1 MELNSQ
7 SHGQS
12 RQLQILDV
20 RLAKSSLIRCEPCRN
35 RLHESFRSKQ
45 GVHDIRLDPLHAGV
59 RLTFD
64 PSLTSPQQLE
74 QALELLCEQLE
85 RERLHLNLPVEGMDC
100 PECATTVERAVNAV
114 PGVGWAHVNFAS
126 ASMELELDPGRA
138 GKRDV
143 ERAVKQAGYR
153 IGTPEQVARPFWQ
166 ESLPFFFA
174 LILLVAAG
182 LSDWLAT
189 ASSLPLALYGLSTL
203 VAGLPVFRGAWW
215 SLRNRAIDMNVLMAT
230 AAVGAIGIG
239 EWHEAA
245 VLMCLFALGS
255 LLQNRTL
262 ARTRKAIRHL
272 LNLSPKTARLIVNGV
287 TSEVTAETLSVGSIV
302 QVHPGEHIPV
312 DGEIVEGAA
321 GIDES
326 SLTGESVPVYKNVG
340 QMVYAGTINLNGSLR
355 VRATKP
361 YSDTLLARMIALVS
375 EDRSGRSRSQQLID
389 RFAARYTPVVV
400 VLAIC
405 IAVFPPLLTDAGW
418 HDWIYRALW
427 LLVVACPCALVIA
440 TPVAVV
446 AALGTASR
454 MGALV
459 KGGIVLEQL
468 AKVRT
473 LILDKTGTLTYA
485 ALQVTAIQ
493 PVEGQ
498 SEPEILRVAAD
509 LAARSSHPVSRAILE
524 QARFRLPGFVPGE
537 LTCFDSSAGGGVS
550 GRVEDKLYAL
560 GNPEWIKQRIGKPF
574 GQELENLLSDA
585 AEQGQTVVLLS
596 DESRVLGLFLL
607 ADTIRP
613 QSRQAVED
621 LQGMGIQPVILSGDR
636 PAVTQSLAESMGIT
650 QWQANCTPE
659 RKQQV
664 VAEIALQEEVA
675 MVGDGMNDVPA
686 LQQASVGFAMGAI
699 GTDAAMDAA
708 DVVLLRDDL
717 NRVPALIRLAKRTM
731 RVMKFNIVFAL
742 TTKAVLVLLGI
753 LSPLGLWVAVAGD
766 MGLSLL
772 ITISALQLAWER
784 KP

>member
-1 MELNSQ
+1 MKFNSQ
-7 SHGQS
+7 SHGQPK
-12 RQLQILDV
+12 QLQIMDV
-20 RLAKSSLIRCEPCRN
+20 RLPKSSLIRCEPCRN
-35 RLHESFRSKQ
+35 RLHESFRSRQ

-64 PSLTSPQQLE
+64 PDLTSPQQLE
-74 QALELLCEQLE
+74 QALERFCEQWE

-100 PECATTVERAVNAV
+100 PECAASVERAVNAV
-114 PGVGWAHVNFAS
+114 DGVEWAHVHFAS
-126 ASMELELDPGRA
+126 ASMELELDPSRA

-143 ERAVKQAGYR
+143 ERAVQQAGYR
-153 IGTPEQVARPFWQ
+153 IGTPEQIARPFRQ

-189 ASSLPLALYGLSTL
+189 SRSLPLALYGLSTL
-203 VAGLPVFRGAWW
+203 AAGWPIFRGAWG
-215 SLRNRAIDMNVLMAT
+215 SLRNRAVDMNVLMAT

-245 VLMCLFALGS
+245 VLMCLFALGN
-255 LLQNRTL
+255 LLQSRTL
-262 ARTRKAIRHL
+262 ARTRQAIRHL
-272 LNLSPKTARLIVNGV
+272 LNLSPKTARLSVNGV
-287 TSEVTAETLSVGSIV
+287 TSEVPAETLRVGSIV
-302 QVHPGEHIPV
+302 QVHPGEQIPV

-326 SLTGESVPVYKNVG
+326 SLTGESVPVYKGVG
-340 QMVYAGTINLNGSLR
+340 QAVYAGTLNLNGSLR

-361 YSDTLLARMIALVS
+361 YRDTLLARMIALVS

-389 RFAARYTPVVV
+389 RFAARYTPAVVF
-400 VLAIC
+400 LAAC
-405 IAVFPPLLTDAGW
+405 IAVFPPLLTGVGW
-418 HDWIYRALW
+418 HDWVYRALW

-459 KGGIVLEQL
+459 KGGSVLEQL
-468 AKVRT
+468 AKVRI
-473 LILDKTGTLTYA
+473 LLLDKTGTLTYA
-485 ALQVTAIQ
+485 ALQVTAIH
-493 PVEGQ
+493 PLEGQ
-498 SEPEILRVAAD
+498 TEPEILRIAAD

-524 QARFRLPGFVPGE
+524 HARFRLPGFAPGE
-537 LTCFDSSAGGGVS
+537 LSSFDSEAGGGVS
-550 GRVEDKLYAL
+550 GRIGDQLFAL
-560 GNPEWIKQRIGKPF
+560 GNPEWIQQRIGEPF
-574 GQELENLLSDA
+574 GPDLENLLS
-585 AEQGQTVVLLS
+585 EESERGQTVVLLS

-621 LQGMGIQPVILSGDR
+621 LQAMGIQPVILSGDR
-636 PAVTQSLAESMGIT
+636 PAVTQSLAEGMGIT
-650 QWQANCTPE
+650 RWQANCTPE
-659 RKQQV
+659 QKQQV
-664 VAEIALQEEVA
+664 VAEIAQREEVA

-717 NRVPALIRLAKRTM
+717 NRIPALIRLAKRTM
-731 RVMKFNIVFAL
+731 RVMRFNIVFAL
-742 TTKAVLVLLGI
+742 TTKAVLVLLGL

-772 ITISALQLAWER
+772 VTLSALQLAWER
-784 KP
+784 EP